1 METPAQR
8 TSIADDYSISR
19 IIVGAWQLS
28 EGHAPEAPRKEAV
41 LEAFGRMADAGLT
54 TFDCADIYTGV
65 EELLGEFCGRRLAG
79 SAGAGALVDEPP
91 GAATSAG
98 THAAI
103 ATRSPIQI
111 HTKFVPDLDSLASLD
126 KAHVER
132 IIDRSLKRLR
142 VEQLDLVQFA
152 WWNYSVP
159 RYVETALWLAE
170 LQQAGKIRYIGA
182 TNFDTRRLAEIV
194 GAGVPI
200 VAHQVQYSL
209 LDHRPENGMVEY
221 CREHNIHLLC
231 YGSLAGG
238 FLTDRWLRAD
248 EPHEPLPNRSL
259 TKYKL
264 IIDESGGWALFQ
276 ELLAALSQVAAKHN
290 VGIGAVAIRYVL
302 DRPQVAAAIV
312 GARNDK
318 YLWQNL
324 DSFALRLDQEDT
336 DRLGAVLAKRS
347 GPAGEPFDLER
358 VPGSSHANI
367 MRYNLNDA

>member
-1 METPAQR
+1 VETPVPRAP
-8 TSIADDYSISR
+8 IADDYTISR

-28 EGHAPEAPRKEAV
+28 EGHTPDAPPTEAV
-41 LEAFGRMADAGLT
+41 FKAFGRMADAGLT

-65 EELLGEFCGRRLAG
+65 EELLGEFRERRIADSDGPDLPDPNEAP
-79 SAGAGALVDEPP
+79 SATTFALP
-91 GAATSAG
+91 G
-98 THAAI
+98 
-103 ATRSPIQI
+103 IQI
-111 HTKFVPDLDSLASLD
+111 HTKFVPDRDSLASVD

-132 IIDRSLKRLR
+132 IIDRSLKRLG
-142 VEQLDLVQFA
+142 VDQLDLVQFA
-152 WWNYSVP
+152 WWDYGVP

-170 LQQAGKIRYIGA
+170 LQQAGKIRYIGT

-194 GAGVPI
+194 DAGVRI
-200 VAHQVQYSL
+200 VANQVQYSL
-209 LDHRPENGMVEY
+209 LDHRPENSMVEY

-238 FLTDRWLRAD
+238 FLSDRWLGAD

-264 IIDESGGWALFQ
+264 IIDEFGGWTLLQ
-276 ELLAALSQVAAKHN
+276 ELLAVLGQIAAKHE

-318 YLWQNL
+318 YLRQNL
-324 DSFALRLDQEDT
+324 ETSSLRLDQEDT
-336 DRLGAVLAKRS
+336 DRLEAILSKAS
-347 GPAGEPFDLER
+347 GPEGEPFDLER
-358 VPGSSHANI
+358 VPGSSHATI
-367 MRYNLNDA
+367 MRYNLNDE